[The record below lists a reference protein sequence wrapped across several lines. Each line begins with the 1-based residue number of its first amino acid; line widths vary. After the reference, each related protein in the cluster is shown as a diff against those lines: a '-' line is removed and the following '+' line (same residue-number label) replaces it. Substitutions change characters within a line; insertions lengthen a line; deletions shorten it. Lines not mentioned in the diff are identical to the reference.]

1 MCFTRA
7 RSAASISPRPI
18 SHERHRLLAQHVQAR
33 LDARHHHRMVQILRH
48 DHHQRIQFATVDH
61 RPVVGVDL
69 GYVVLLGQSL
79 GATPIATTYC
89 AYAGARMRAQSRKV
103 EVGDPVAGA

>member
-1 MCFTRA
+1 
-7 RSAASISPRPI
+7 
-18 SHERHRLLAQHVQAR
+18 
-33 LDARHHHRMVQILRH
+33 MVQILRH
-48 DHHQRIQFATVDH
+48 DHQQRIQFATVDH

>member
-1 MCFTRA
+1 
-7 RSAASISPRPI
+7 
-18 SHERHRLLAQHVQAR
+18 
-33 LDARHHHRMVQILRH
+33 MVQILRH

-89 AYAGARMRAQSRKV
+89 AYAARMRAQSRKV
-103 EVGDPVAGA
+103 EVGDMPEDLHHPMVMAGVEAALRTERTSMGFAPGAELSVLRRRS